1 MTQSRFT
8 AISSSIPSSI
18 PSSFSSSLPGSL
30 SRALHGALL
39 TALLA
44 FAAATHA
51 ALPESVDG
59 QMMPSLAPLVE
70 KTAPAVV
77 NIRTKS
83 TVAAQNNPLLQD
95 PFFRRFFGVPEG
107 QGQQREREVSA
118 AGSGVII
125 DAKEGLL
132 LTNHHVIADADEIK
146 VYLNDDRAFNAVVV
160 GSDAGTDI
168 AVLRI
173 ENPENLTDMQI
184 GNSDQLRV
192 GDFVVAIG
200 NPFGLQ
206 HTVTS
211 GIVSALGRRGIQRDG
226 YEDFIQTDASIN
238 PGNSGGALINLKGE
252 LIGINSAIFSSSG
265 GNIGIGFAIPVSIA
279 ESIMAQIIEFGE
291 VKRGMLGVSI
301 RDFNAE
307 TAEALGI
314 DTDDYQGAMVEEI
327 FPDSPAENAGIEVG
341 DIIVAVDGQ
350 KVSGAGDLRT
360 TIGLKRSGDSV
371 KITVQRDNKEKNF
384 TATLDALNTTPV
396 VVAGDIH
403 PGLAGAEFSAYTSGS
418 QAYQG
423 LGVQID
429 SIAPGSPAE
438 FRGLQAN
445 DVITQVNQMPLANV
459 SDLQKLAADQTLLVL
474 KVHRGNRTLLRTIR

>member
-1 MTQSRFT
+1 MQSRFFT
-8 AISSSIPSSI
+8 ISNILSST
-18 PSSFSSSLPGSL
+18 
-30 SRALHGALL
+30 LL
-39 TALLA
+39 ITLLA
-44 FAAATHA
+44 FSSGAHA
-51 ALPESVDG
+51 ALPDNVDG
-59 QMMPSLAPLVE
+59 QLMPSLAPLVE

-77 NIRTKS
+77 NIRTKAM
-83 TVAAQNNPLLQD
+83 VAAQNNPLMQD

-107 QGQQREREVSA
+107 QGQQQEREVSA

-125 DAKEGLL
+125 DAKKGLL
-132 LTNHHVIADADEIK
+132 LTNHHVIEDATEIK
-146 VYLNDDRAFNAVVV
+146 VYLNDDRAFDAVVV
-160 GSDAGTDI
+160 GSDPGTDI

-173 ENPENLTDMQI
+173 ENPENLTDMPL
-184 GNSDQLRV
+184 GNSEKLRV

-211 GIVSALGRRGIQRDG
+211 GIVSALGRQGIQRDG

-252 LIGINSAIFSSSG
+252 LVGINSAIYSSSG

-279 ESIMAQIIEFGE
+279 KSIMAQIIEFGE

-314 DTDDYQGAMVEEI
+314 DTDNYQGAMIEEI
-327 FPDSPAENAGIEVG
+327 VPDSPAENTGLEVG
-341 DIIVAVDGQ
+341 DIIIAIDDQ
-350 KVSGAGDLRT
+350 KISSAGDLRT

-371 KITVQRDNKEKNF
+371 KITVNRNNTKKNF
-384 TATLDALNTTPV
+384 TTTLGMLNTTPV
-396 VVAGDIH
+396 VAAGDIH
-403 PGLAGAEFSAYTSGS
+403 PGLAGAEFSGYKSGS
-418 QAYQG
+418 QPYKG
-423 LGVQID
+423 KGVQID
-429 SIAPGSPAE
+429 SVAPGSPAE

-445 DVITQVNQMPLANV
+445 DVITQVNQVPVTTVA
-459 SDLQKLAADQTLLVL
+459 DLQKTATNQSLLVM
-474 KVHRGNRTLLRTIR
+474 KIHRGNRTLLRTIR

>member
-1 MTQSRFT
+1 MMQPRFP
-8 AISSSIPSSI
+8 AISS
-18 PSSFSSSLPGSL
+18 
-30 SRALHGALL
+30 ALL
-39 TALLA
+39 ITLFSLFSGA
-44 FAAATHA
+44 HA

-59 QMMPSLAPLVE
+59 QLMPSLAPLVE

-77 NIRTKS
+77 NIRTKAM
-83 TVAAQNNPLLQD
+83 VAAQSNPLMQD
-95 PFFRRFFGVPEG
+95 PFFRRFFGVPEGQG

-125 DAKEGLL
+125 DAKKGLL
-132 LTNHHVIADADEIK
+132 LTNHHVIEDATEIK
-146 VYLNDDRAFNAVVV
+146 VYLNDDRAFDAVVV
-160 GSDAGTDI
+160 GSDPGTDI

-173 ENPENLTDMQI
+173 KNPANLTDMQL
-184 GNSDQLRV
+184 GNSNELRV

-211 GIVSALGRRGIQRDG
+211 GIVSALGRQGIQRDG

-252 LIGINSAIFSSSG
+252 LVGINSAIYSSSG

-327 FPDSPAENAGIEVG
+327 VPDSPAENAGIEVG
-341 DIIVAVDGQ
+341 DIIIAVDGQ

-371 KITVQRDNKEKNF
+371 KITVARNNTQKNF
-384 TATLDALNTTPV
+384 TATLDMLNTATV
-396 VVAGDIH
+396 VAAGDIH
-403 PGLAGAEFSAYTSGS
+403 PGLAGAEFSEYKSGS
-418 QAYQG
+418 QAFKG
-423 LGVQID
+423 KGVQID
-429 SIAPGSPAE
+429 SVGQGSPAE

-445 DVITQVNQMPLANV
+445 DVIAQVNQVPVATV
-459 SDLQKLAADQTLLVL
+459 ADLQKIATNQSLLVM
-474 KVHRGNRTLLRTIR
+474 KIYRGNRTLLRTIR